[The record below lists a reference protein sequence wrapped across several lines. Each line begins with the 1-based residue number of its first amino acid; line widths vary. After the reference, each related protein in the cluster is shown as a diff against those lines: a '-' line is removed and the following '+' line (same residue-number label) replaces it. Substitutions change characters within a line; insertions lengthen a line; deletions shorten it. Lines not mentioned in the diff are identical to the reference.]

1 MRNKTKIKIMLMRS
15 WDILVKSICFFGCI
29 LALNNSVW
37 ASVNHTQSTESS
49 GGQSHIERYWS
60 ICSIRPAF
68 NNQISTDR
76 QTLERDMHTKVPFWN
91 RTFETFFYQR
101 LYGNKRSLFL
111 HLDPTLLLY
120 CFKQWT
126 VPHFIYEYFAH
137 ITGSFLSILET
148 SGFPLEFTDT
158 SFF

>member
-37 ASVNHTQSTESS
+37 ASVNHTLQEVRVILRSIDQSAPLDQHLTIKSLLI
-49 GGQSHIERYWS
+49 GKH
-60 ICSIRPAF
+60 
-68 NNQISTDR
+68 
-76 QTLERDMHTKVPFWN
+76 LRDMHTKVPFWN
-91 RTFETFFYQR
+91 RTFETYFYQR

-120 CFKQWT
+120 CSKQWT

>member
-1 MRNKTKIKIMLMRS
+1 MWITHSRQNLQEVRVILRSIDQSAPLDQHLTIKSLLIGKHL
-15 WDILVKSICFFGCI
+15 
-29 LALNNSVW
+29 
-37 ASVNHTQSTESS
+37 
-49 GGQSHIERYWS
+49 
-60 ICSIRPAF
+60 
-68 NNQISTDR
+68 
-76 QTLERDMHTKVPFWN
+76 RDMHTKVPFWN

-126 VPHFIYEYFAH
+126 VPHFIYEYFAY

-158 SFF
+158 FFFLSLLLVSCILDKDKF

>member
-1 MRNKTKIKIMLMRS
+1 MLMRS

-49 GGQSHIERYWS
+49 GGQSHIEKYWS

-76 QTLERDMHTKVPFWN
+76 QTLERYAYQSTLLKQNLWNFLSKVVM
-91 RTFETFFYQR
+91 
-101 LYGNKRSLFL
+101 RSLFL

-126 VPHFIYEYFAH
+126 VPHFIYEYFAY

-148 SGFPLEFTDT
+148 SGSPYI
-158 SFF
+158 FFFFILYF

>member
-1 MRNKTKIKIMLMRS
+1 MLMRS

-49 GGQSHIERYWS
+49 GGQSHIEKYWS
-60 ICSIRPAF
+60 ICSIR
-68 NNQISTDR
+68 IKS
-76 QTLERDMHTKVPFWN
+76 LLIGKHLRDMHTKVPFWN

-120 CFKQWT
+120 CSKQWT